1 VRTINTPA
9 ITATDLH
16 KKYGSL
22 TALDGVSFTVE
33 KGSIFGLLGPNGAGK
48 TTTIRVLTGLT
59 RLDSGEATVL
69 GFNITE
75 ENLRAKARIG
85 VVPEVSNI
93 YEEMTALDNLI
104 FSGELYGVIHTE
116 RKGRALELLEE
127 FNLVD
132 RAEDIVLGYSRGM
145 KRRLTIA
152 CALMHRPELLFLDE
166 PTTGLDVQSAHQL
179 RDQIRR
185 LNKEGVTVLLTTHY
199 LEEADQLC
207 DQIGM
212 ISSGRIVALDSP
224 ERLKASVT
232 GDRVVEVS
240 FSAPASERELAAL
253 LGVVE
258 VRRLGD
264 KFRITYAGMGEP
276 VSELVDYARG
286 SGLRVETL
294 NTLKPSLEDAF
305 LKITGTPPDEVLREK
320 EQQKQRRMDA

>member
-1 VRTINTPA
+1 MITQA
-9 ITATDLH
+9 IIATDLH

-22 TALDGVSFTVE
+22 TALNGVSFTVE
-33 KGSIFGLLGPNGAGK
+33 KGSIFGLLGSNGAGK

-59 RLDSGEATVL
+59 HPDSGEAKVL
-69 GFNITE
+69 DFNITD
-75 ENLRAKARIG
+75 ENLLAKARIG

-93 YEEMTALDNLI
+93 YEEMTAMDNLI
-104 FSGELYGVIHTE
+104 FSGELYGVLTTK

-127 FNLVD
+127 FHLAD
-132 RAEDIVLGYSRGM
+132 RAEDIVLGFSRGM

-212 ISSGRIVALDSP
+212 ISNGKIVALDSP

-232 GDRVVEVS
+232 GDSVVEVS
-240 FSAPASERELAAL
+240 FNTPTSEKELETL
-253 LGVVE
+253 PGIVE

-264 KFRITYAGMGEP
+264 KYRITFTGKGEP
-276 VSELVDYARG
+276 VSDIVDYAR
-286 SGLRVETL
+286 SNSLRIETL

-305 LKITGTPPDEVLREK
+305 LKITGTPPDEVHREK
-320 EQQKQRRMDA
+320 EQQKPRRMDA

>member
-1 VRTINTPA
+1 MA
-9 ITATDLH
+9 IAAIIATDLH

-22 TALDGVSFTVE
+22 TALNGVGFTVG

-59 RLDSGEATVL
+59 QLDSGEATVL

-85 VVPEVSNI
+85 VVPEASNI

-104 FSGELYGVIHTE
+104 FSGELYGVSRTE
-116 RKGRALELLEE
+116 RRGRALELLDE
-127 FNLVD
+127 FNLGD
-132 RAEDIVLGYSRGM
+132 RAKDTVIGLSRGM

-179 RDQIRR
+179 RDHIRR

-207 DQIGM
+207 DTIGL
-212 ISSGRIVALDSP
+212 INKGRIVALDSP

-232 GDRVVEVS
+232 GDRVIDVS
-240 FSAPASERELAAL
+240 FSSPTPEEELKNL
-253 LGVVE
+253 PSVVE
-258 VRRLGD
+258 VHRLGD
-264 KFRITYAGMGEP
+264 KYRLSF
-276 VSELVDYARG
+276 
-286 SGLRVETL
+286 SGRVRHCLGPCQLCEEH
-294 NTLKPSLEDAF
+294 S
-305 LKITGTPPDEVLREK
+305 I
-320 EQQKQRRMDA
+320 

>member
-1 VRTINTPA
+1 MSITTHA

-16 KKYGSL
+16 KKYGSV
-22 TALDGVSFTVE
+22 TALDGVCFTAK

-59 RLDSGEATVL
+59 QLDSGEAKVL
-69 GFNITE
+69 GFNVTE
-75 ENLRAKARIG
+75 ENMQAKAKIG
-85 VVPEVSNI
+85 VVPEASNI

-104 FSGELYGVIHTE
+104 FSGELYGVSSND
-116 RKGRALELLEE
+116 RKRRALDLLEE
-127 FNLVD
+127 FNLAD
-132 RAEDIVLGYSRGM
+132 RARDIVLGFSRGM

-152 CALMHRPELLFLDE
+152 CALVHRPELLFLDE

-179 RDQIRR
+179 RDQVRR

-207 DQIGM
+207 DQIGL
-212 ISSGRIVALDSP
+212 ISKGRIVALDSP

-240 FSAPASERELAAL
+240 FNTPTSE
-253 LGVVE
+253 LGSLRGAVE
-258 VRRLGD
+258 VRSLGD
-264 KFRITYAGMGEP
+264 KYRITFLGKGEP
-276 VSELVDYARG
+276 VSDLVDYARRH
-286 SGLRVETL
+286 SLSIESL

-320 EQQKQRRMDA
+320 EQQKQRRMDG